1 MGSYFFIEVTRGTKS
16 NEYNPEEEKR
26 WRREQKMVGFCRGGK
41 WGEDQ
46 VYFNFLRLYPKTACN
61 NIFSYHNPRA
71 ICQKMKWVDQWEGNE
86 RKSLW
91 GCPDLSLLMLFLH
104 FANTRWISQQSR
116 CQSRFPSDT
125 HGDRYSIRELG
136 GFESEIFLSILFYV
150 FKPSNTHL
158 KHPRWSELC
167 KVPQRN
173 IYEAAILVQVR
184 DFRDNITEISEIVCW
199 KYAHVTYYEGRLRGW
214 KDKWLLKHMKEHNDV
229 EERLNKHFGKIG
241 ILFS

>member
-1 MGSYFFIEVTRGTKS
+1 M
-16 NEYNPEEEKR
+16 
-26 WRREQKMVGFCRGGK
+26 
-41 WGEDQ
+41 
-46 VYFNFLRLYPKTACN
+46 PKDG
-61 NIFSYHNPRA
+61 
-71 ICQKMKWVDQWEGNE
+71 VDQWEGNE

-199 KYAHVTYYEGRLRGW
+199 KYAHVTYYEGRLRRW